1 MKRAVST
8 LASLSLATAASAQ
21 IQAQKL
27 IASDTQAGDRFGRA
41 VAISGDWAIVGAP
54 QDDDIAEQS
63 GAAYVYHRNGTG
75 WIETQKLKASDPDF
89 GDAFGWSVA
98 LSGATAVVAAPTDAP
113 GVSGAGSVYVFDLV
127 GGTWAQTAKFWAS
140 DAIPAA
146 HFGDAVA
153 CRDDRIVV
161 GAREDDGAG
170 YQAGAAYVFDRVGT
184 AWTESAKLVANDAA
198 AFDFLGASVSV
209 FGDVVLLGAPD
220 ADGPAGSQGAAYV
233 FENVGGV
240 WSQSAKLV
248 ASDAA
253 HSDFFGIAVAIET
266 DIAMVGAVGHD
277 HLGSNAGAVY
287 TFERQGGTWLEIDE
301 LHPTDAGSQDQFG
314 SGVAIAGELALLAAI
329 GDADLGFGA
338 GAAYAFRR
346 TTTSWTEL
354 GKLLPRDGAFAD
366 NVGLA
371 AAVALSGTTALL
383 GNAQD
388 DDACPSSALCNS
400 GSAYVFDLAPDAVQY
415 GHCASAAPCA
425 NADPHGGCVNST
437 GRGAI
442 LAAGGSSSVA
452 SDELVLEA
460 RDLPPDKSAIVFMG
474 GGQTQVPLG
483 DGLRV
488 VTTGGVGLRRF
499 PMQTSDAEGWLTFGP
514 GIAGLTQSVTSST
527 TITAG
532 SVWNFQCWYRDPSGP
547 CANATNLTNG
557 VQVAFTP

>member
-21 IQAQKL
+21 IQSQKL
-27 IASDTQAGDRFGRA
+27 IASDNEYEDFFGGA

-54 QDDDIAEQS
+54 LEDDVAEQS
-63 GAAYVYHRNGTG
+63 GAAYVYHRNGSG
-75 WIETQKLKASDPDF
+75 WIETQKLKASDASASSVF
-89 GDAFGWSVA
+89 GFAVAMSGTAAVIGAYHDSSV
-98 LSGATAVVAAPTDAP
+98 VYD
-113 GVSGAGSVYVFDLV
+113 AGSAYVFELI
-127 GGTWAQTAKFWAS
+127 GGAWVQTAKIWAS
-140 DAIPAA
+140 DASPTA
-146 HFGDAVA
+146 HFGYSVA
-153 CRDDRIVV
+153 ISQDRLLVA
-161 GAREDDGAG
+161 ARTDPEGG
-170 YQAGAAYVFDRVGT
+170 LEAGAAYIFDHAGSS
-184 AWTESAKLVANDAA
+184 WFESAKLVAADAA
-198 AFDFLGASVSV
+198 PFDHFGGAVSLSTNSAIVGSVGS
-209 FGDVVLLGAPD
+209 
-220 ADGPAGSQGAAYV
+220 DGPAGSQGAAYV
-233 FENVGGV
+233 FEQVGGG
-240 WSQSAKLV
+240 WTQTAKLV

-253 HSDFFGIAVAIET
+253 HGDFFGIAVAIET

-277 HLGSNAGAVY
+277 HSGSNAGAVY

-301 LHPTDAGSQDQFG
+301 LHPTDAGPQDQFG
-314 SGVAIAGELALLAAI
+314 SGVTISGELALLAAI
-329 GDADLGFGA
+329 GDADLAFGA

-346 TTTSWTEL
+346 ATTSWTEL

-371 AAVALSGTTALL
+371 AAVALSGTIALL

-388 DDACPSSALCNS
+388 DDACPSSSLCNS
-400 GSAYVFDLAPDAVQY
+400 GSAYVFELAPDAVQY

-474 GGQTQVPLG
+474 GGQAVFPLG

-488 VTTGGVGLRRF
+488 VTTGGIGLRRF
-499 PMQTSDAEGWLTFGP
+499 PLQTSDAEGWLTFGP
-514 GIAGLTQSVTSST
+514 GIVGQTQGLTSTS
-527 TITAG
+527 ITAG
-532 SVWNFQCWYRDPSGP
+532 SVWNFQCWYRDPAGP